1 MYIEGWSHLGGSGDA
16 STPERLMHALE
27 QISILFD
34 CIRRSG
40 PKEATFLCQ
49 ILPII
54 LVDFFPAADVIN
66 RVICEFIGPGQPH
79 QPLLAGV
86 MFKVF
91 NEASREHSKMLQDWV
106 LSTLPTF
113 TKRSPISHSAWC
125 LSCFFLSVP
134 PPQIALPTDNASDY
148 WLQAL
153 FPHLQTRLGCFTPED
168 RKLFCLVAKEFYSHL
183 EENEQQEKF
192 LSAFKEAAHP
202 KTTPYCDLLQI
213 IDIN

>member
-1 MYIEGWSHLGGSGDA
+1 
-16 STPERLMHALE
+16 
-27 QISILFD
+27 
-34 CIRRSG
+34 
-40 PKEATFLCQ
+40 
-49 ILPII
+49 
-54 LVDFFPAADVIN
+54 
-66 RVICEFIGPGQPH
+66 
-79 QPLLAGV
+79 
-86 MFKVF
+86 
-91 NEASREHSKMLQDWV
+91 
-106 LSTLPTF
+106 
-113 TKRSPISHSAWC
+113 WC